1 RRSSRPTAC
10 SRPRR
15 VASWSRRRRPRSP
28 GCSKRPLRASSRR
41 ATRSCAP
48 SPATASRTR
57 SARSARCRSATPSTR
72 PPARCR
78 PPSPYERRQVNA
90 ALVTGASAGI
100 GRAFAHA
107 LVARGHDIVLVARD
121 RTRLDALAAE
131 LRDRFRVGAEVLV
144 ADIATDD
151 GIVVVEQRLLD
162 AARPAD
168 LLVNN
173 AGMGT
178 FGPFVGSDVAREADE
193 VRLNVLA
200 LLRLTHAALRS
211 MTTRDRGAIV
221 NISSLA
227 GYQPTPN
234 SATYGATKA
243 FVNSFTRAIRE
254 EVRGSG
260 VHVMLVCPGYTRT
273 EFHDRAGLGPT

>member
-1 RRSSRPTAC
+1 M
-10 SRPRR
+10 
-15 VASWSRRRRPRSP
+15 
-28 GCSKRPLRASSRR
+28 
-41 ATRSCAP
+41 
-48 SPATASRTR
+48 
-57 SARSARCRSATPSTR
+57 
-72 PPARCR
+72 
-78 PPSPYERRQVNA
+78 NA

-162 AARPAD
+162 AARPVD

-243 FVNSFTRAIRE
+243 FVNSFTHAVRE

-273 EFHDRAGLGPT
+273 EFHERAGLGRTSVPDFAWSSAEEVVEVALRDLDRRRAVSVPGGLNRVTAALSSVAPAGISARVAAAVVHRTG